1 MSPQDSSNLNDLLV
15 SVGAEETLDEEESK
29 MMMRKVIS
37 IKVIQLMELDED
49 FVALD
54 QTMKTEMLT
63 SQEQQV
69 ALDVAEDQEI

>member
-37 IKVIQLMELDED
+37 IQVIQLMELDED

-63 SQEQQV
+63 SQE
-69 ALDVAEDQEI
+69 